1 MTARG
6 DFRAGVRAVSPLMLG
21 VVPFALVAGITA
33 VDAGLTTAQAVGMSV
48 VVFAGAAQ
56 LAAIELIGETAPAAV
71 VVLTAVVINLRFVM
85 YSASIAPH
93 FRRFGAPT
101 KWLSA
106 YLLTD
111 QAYALS
117 VTEYG
122 ETEPTERSRLW
133 FYLGTA
139 VTLWVVWQVGTLAG
153 ALVGATIPAGFS
165 LEFAVPLTFLALLF
179 HALDDR
185 PTRAAALVGG
195 GGAALAAPLPF
206 NLGLVTGAIAGIA
219 LGVVVERRA
228 GAFPTAEGAADD
240 RSGDDR
246 GDDDCA
252 NDDRSGDHRGNDDPV
267 GSWAGEDR

>member
-1 MTARG
+1 MTARR
-6 DFRAGVRAVSPLMLG
+6 DFIAGVRAISPLLLG
-21 VVPFALVAGITA
+21 IVPFALVVGITA
-33 VDAGLTTAQAVGMSV
+33 VDAGLSTVQAVGMSV
-48 VVFAGAAQ
+48 LVFAGASQ
-56 LAAIELIGETAPAAV
+56 LAAIELVGETAPVAV

-93 FRRFGAPT
+93 FRWLGAPT

-117 VTEYG
+117 VTEYRG
-122 ETEPTERSRLW
+122 TDPAERSRLW

-139 VTLWVVWQVGTLAG
+139 VTLWAIWQVGTLTG
-153 ALVGATIPAGFS
+153 ALVGATVPAGLS

-185 PTRAAALVGG
+185 PTQAAALVGG

-206 NLGLVTGAIAGIA
+206 NLGLVTGAVAGIA
-219 LGVVVERRA
+219 LGVVLERRA
-228 GAFPTAEGAADD
+228 GAFPTVEAVSDHPEEESTG
-240 RSGDDR
+240 GD
-246 GDDDCA
+246 G
-252 NDDRSGDHRGNDDPV
+252 P
-267 GSWAGEDR
+267 